1 MIARQEAPEGFD
13 SREGAAGTLFVRKD
27 LSERLLK
34 LGLDAP
40 ERWNR
45 LLSGVST
52 VAGRGGIAR
61 LELPGGERLVLK
73 KLLRGGL
80 AGELR
85 RELFAGRSRLMG
97 NLSLPVE
104 ARLRGV
110 PTAAPAALLVVPG
123 SGGQFRGW
131 LALEEISGARDL
143 LALYASGGSPSE
155 PEMRAAMRAVRQMH
169 DAGLVHRDLNLGN
182 LLVRGEGEACEG
194 FVVDLDGAKLRDRP
208 LTPKRRLK
216 ALRRLERS
224 YVKQALLAGRSVE
237 RSERDRFYRLYE
249 AKFSHGGLIGALQIF
264 MHRLW
269 WRLF

>member
-13 SREGAAGTLFVRKD
+13 SLEGAVGTLLVRQD
-27 LSERLLK
+27 LRERLLK

-40 ERWNR
+40 EGWNR
-45 LLSGVST
+45 LLSSVST
-52 VAGRGGIAR
+52 AAGRGGIAR
-61 LELPGGERLVLK
+61 IELPSGERLVLK

-85 RELFAGRSRLMG
+85 RELFVGRSRLLG
-97 NLSLPVE
+97 NLHLPAE

-110 PTAAPAALLVVPG
+110 PTAAPAALLLVPA
-123 SGGQFRGW
+123 SGGHFRGW
-131 LALEEISGARDL
+131 LAMEEISGARDL

-155 PEMRAAMRAVRQMH
+155 SEMRAAMRAVHRMH

-194 FVVDLDGAKLRDRP
+194 FVVDLDGAELRDRP
-208 LTPKRRLK
+208 LTPKWRLR
-216 ALRRLERS
+216 ALRRIERS
-224 YVKQALLAGRSVE
+224 YVKQAFLAGRSAE

-249 AKFSHGGLIGALQIF
+249 AKFSHGGFLGALQIF